1 MAVLTR
7 NGIFFSG
14 MQVNLTDEHF
24 DMYPL
29 AHQQALLET
38 EIKFLPAD
46 CHMSMWLLRVL
57 ANEWDCPGNH
67 HSDPGSALWSAERLN
82 ESAP

>member
-14 MQVNLTDEHF
+14 MQGNLTDEHF

-38 EIKFLPAD
+38 EI
-46 CHMSMWLLRVL
+46 
-57 ANEWDCPGNH
+57 
-67 HSDPGSALWSAERLN
+67 
-82 ESAP
+82 